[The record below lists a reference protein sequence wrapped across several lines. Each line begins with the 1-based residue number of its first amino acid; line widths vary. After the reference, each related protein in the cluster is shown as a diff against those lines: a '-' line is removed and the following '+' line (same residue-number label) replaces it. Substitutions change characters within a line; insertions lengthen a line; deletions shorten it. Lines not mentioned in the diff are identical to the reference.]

1 MGQTTDQII
10 ASIQQTRAEL
20 RSNFE
25 ELEYKVKS
33 VTDWKQY
40 FQKRP
45 ATIVAVAFGV
55 GAAIASASVR
65 RRRARAASIPL
76 WTRPKT

>member
-1 MGQTTDQII
+1 MGQTTDQIT
-10 ASIQQTRAEL
+10 ADIQRTRAKL

-33 VTDWKQY
+33 VTDWKKH

-45 ATIVAVAFGV
+45 ATIIAVAFGV

-65 RRRARAASIPL
+65 RRRARAASIPW

>member
-1 MGQTTDQII
+1 MGQTTDQIT
-10 ASIQQTRAEL
+10 ADIQRTRAKL
-20 RSNFE
+20 LSNFE

-33 VTDWKQY
+33 VTDWKKY

-45 ATIVAVAFGV
+45 ATMIAVAFGV

-76 WTRPKT
+76 RTRPKT

>member
-1 MGQTTDQII
+1 MGQTTDQIT
-10 ASIQQTRAEL
+10 ADIQRTRAKL
-20 RSNFE
+20 RSNLE

-45 ATIVAVAFGV
+45 GTMMAVVFGV
-55 GAAIASASVR
+55 SAVIASASVR
-65 RRRARAASIPL
+65 KRRATAS
-76 WTRPKT
+76 WHGN

>member
-1 MGQTTDQII
+1 MGQTTNQIT
-10 ASIQQTRAEL
+10 ADIQRIRVEL

-33 VTDWKQY
+33 FTDWKQY
-40 FQKRP
+40 FRKRP
-45 ATIVAVAFGV
+45 AAMMAVAFGV
-55 GAAIASASVR
+55 GAVIASSSVR

-76 WTRPKT
+76 RTRPKT